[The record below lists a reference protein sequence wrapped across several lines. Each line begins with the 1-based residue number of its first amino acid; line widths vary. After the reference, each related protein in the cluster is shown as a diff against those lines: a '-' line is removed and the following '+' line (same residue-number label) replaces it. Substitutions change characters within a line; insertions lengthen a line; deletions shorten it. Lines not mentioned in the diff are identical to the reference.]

1 LTPLP
6 PPNNEAAAPYYP
18 PAPHGPTLLST
29 WLKHHRAVRRRLI
42 PMLLTAG
49 VVLGLALSAAFFWP
63 PTYRSTGTILIE
75 QQEMPEDFV
84 RSAVSSYAD
93 QRIQVISQRVM
104 TSANLLE
111 IIGKYN
117 LYPDDRRTKARDA
130 IVANMRQDI
139 KLNMISADVVD
150 PRQGRA
156 TKATIAFSVSY
167 DNRSPQVAAAVANEI
182 TSLYLR
188 ENLETRKQQAAGSAD
203 FLSTEAQRIGDQVTD
218 LEKKIAVFKSKHEN
232 SLPEYAQLNVQL
244 ASRAQDDLRELN
256 SRVRAL
262 DQQIVFLDAQLAQ
275 INPTGTMYGDSGQ
288 RVMGTRDQLKLLKT
302 QYAAAIATYSP
313 THPDVIKLKRE
324 IEGLEKEL
332 GSQSNYR
339 DTLRQLEQA
348 RADLA
353 TARQSHT
360 ESHPDVIRLSRQV
373 SQLEEQLKTAPQNP
387 ATPARGQ
394 EPDNPAYIQIQASR
408 QAAQTERASLLVQQD
423 QLRARLTELE
433 KRSAAT
439 PVIERDYNALMQ
451 ELQSAQKK
459 HAELEQKQMEAQL
472 ASNLETE
479 RKGERFALI
488 EPPVE
493 SQKPISP
500 NRPLILALGIVLA
513 LGAAIGLMLL
523 LEALDTRIR
532 SRDDI
537 IALVSVPPLTVIPWI
552 KLAKS

>member
-1 LTPLP
+1 MTPLP
-6 PPNNEAAAPYYP
+6 PPNNESASVYRP
-18 PAPHGPTLLST
+18 PAPDAPTLSSI
-29 WLKHHRAVRRRLI
+29 WLKHHRAVRRRLL
-42 PMLLTAG
+42 PMLITAC
-49 VVLGLALSAAFFWP
+49 VVLALALSAAVFWP

-111 IIGKYN
+111 IISKYN
-117 LYPDDRRTKARDA
+117 LYPDDRRTKAREA

-167 DNRSPQVAAAVANEI
+167 ENRSPQVAAAVANEV

-203 FLSTEAQRIGDQVTD
+203 FLSSEAQRVGAQVAD
-218 LEKKIAVFKSKHEN
+218 LEQKLAAFKSKNEN
-232 SLPEYAQLNVQL
+232 SLPEYSQLNVQL
-244 ASRAQDDLRELN
+244 ASRAQDDLRELD

-275 INPTGTMYGDSGQ
+275 INPTGALYGDSGQ
-288 RVMGTRDQLKLLKT
+288 RVMSTRDQLKLLKT
-302 QYAAAIATYSP
+302 KYAQAVATYSP
-313 THPDVIKLKRE
+313 THPDVVKLKRE

-332 GSQSNYR
+332 GSQSDYR
-339 DTLRQLEQA
+339 DTARRLEQA

-353 TARQSHT
+353 AARQTHT
-360 ESHPDVIRLSRQV
+360 DSHPDVIRLSRQV
-373 SQLEEQLKTAPQNP
+373 SQLEEQLKNAPP
-387 ATPARGQ
+387 GPSAPTSGQ
-394 EPDNPAYIQIQASR
+394 EPDNPAYIQIQATR
-408 QAAQTERASLLVQQD
+408 EAAQTERASLLVQQG
-423 QLRARLTELE
+423 QLRARLAELE
-433 KRSAAT
+433 QRSAAT
-439 PVIERDYNALMQ
+439 PMIERDYSALMQ
-451 ELQSAQKK
+451 ELESAQKK

-479 RKGERFALI
+479 RKGERFTLI
-488 EPPVE
+488 EPPLE
-493 SQKPISP
+493 PQKPISP
-500 NRPLILALGIVLA
+500 NRPLIMALGLVLA
-513 LGAAIGLMLL
+513 LGSAIGLMLL

-532 SRDDI
+532 GRDDL
-537 IALVSVPPLTVIPWI
+537 IALLSVPPLAVIPWI
-552 KLAKS
+552 EPAKS